1 MPTPLPRISAVAM
14 FQQYR
19 TEFRAR
25 PIPGYALDVFPDLCR
40 HTAED
45 SGHEGHVGFADLN
58 PDTAGERIDE
68 QIRHFERLGQAFEWK
83 VHDFD
88 QPASLKSLREARGF
102 GCGDA
107 EAFLVA
113 ALEEWPEADARP
125 CGARIE
131 RITDEKGIRDFIA
144 VEEAVWQEAFPTHFA
159 RYTREVHSAPD
170 ITSFYCAYLADQP
183 VAAGR
188 ISFPA
193 GSSFAS
199 LWSGSVLPAMRGRG
213 VYSALL
219 AQRIAEAKS
228 RCYRF
233 VTVDAEPMSRPI
245 LLKKGFQHVCWTY
258 PMRRRS

>member
-1 MPTPLPRISAVAM
+1 MSAAAM
-14 FQQYR
+14 FEQYR

-25 PIPGYALDVFPDLCR
+25 PIAGYALEVFPDLCR
-40 HTAED
+40 HTAAD
-45 SGHEGHVGFADLN
+45 SRHEGHVVFADLS
-58 PDTAGERIDE
+58 PETAGERIDE
-68 QIRHFERLGQAFEWK
+68 QIRHFERLGQPFEWK

-88 QPASLKSLREARGF
+88 QPASLKSLLEARGF

-113 ALEEWPEADARP
+113 DLEEGPEFEARR

-131 RITDEKGIRDFIA
+131 RITDAKGIRDFIA
-144 VEEAVWQEAFPTHFA
+144 IEEAVWQEAFPTHFA
-159 RYTREVHSAPD
+159 RYTRELHSAPD
-170 ITSFYCAYLADQP
+170 ITCFYCAYVVDQP

-188 ISFPA
+188 ILFPA

-228 RCYRF
+228 HGYRF

-245 LLKKGFQHVCWTY
+245 LLKKGFEHVCWTY
-258 PMRRRS
+258 PMRRRQ

>member
-1 MPTPLPRISAVAM
+1 I
-14 FQQYR
+14 FEQYR
-19 TEFRAR
+19 SEFRAR
-25 PIPGYALDVFPDLCR
+25 SLPGYALEVFPDLSR

-45 SGHEGHVGFADLN
+45 FRHEGHVGFANLSA
-58 PDTAGERIDE
+58 DTAGERIYE
-68 QIRHFERLGQAFEWK
+68 QIRHFDRLEQPFEWK

-88 QPASLKSLREARGF
+88 QPATLKAMLEARGF

-113 ALEEWPEADARP
+113 TLQAWPESEGRR

-131 RITDEKGIRDFIA
+131 RITDAKGIRDFIA

-159 RYTREVHSAPD
+159 RYTRALNSAPD
-170 ITSFYCAYLADQP
+170 ITCFYCAYVADQP

-188 ISFPA
+188 ILLPA

-199 LWSGSVLPAMRGRG
+199 LWSGSVLPEMRGRG

-219 AQRIAEAKS
+219 AQRIAMAKS
-228 RCYRF
+228 HGYRF

-245 LLKKGFQHVCWTY
+245 LLKRGFEQVCWTY